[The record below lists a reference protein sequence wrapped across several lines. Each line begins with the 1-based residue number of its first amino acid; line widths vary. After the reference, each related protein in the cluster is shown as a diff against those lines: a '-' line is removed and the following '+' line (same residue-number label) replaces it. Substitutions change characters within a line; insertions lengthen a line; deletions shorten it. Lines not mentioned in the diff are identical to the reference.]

1 MSDKNEIGVTV
12 ISHGSEDKTL
22 VDGYEVGGSY
32 SRDIH
37 YNGANMPQL
46 VSLINVSLFCEQ
58 LIKYECFSSNM
69 EFAFWVSSDSV
80 ERTYWGGAAPDSRS
94 AHAEWTTPAQVKTKF
109 ITVIRMTNWQ
119 EDSGL
124 LTEKTHLLVKQLR
137 FGDTE
142 ANMEQG
148 YYALGKFKCYGIQWL
163 WKVTR
168 TSCSANLNAS
178 FP

>member
-32 SRDIH
+32 SCDIH

-94 AHAEWTTPAQVKTKF
+94 AHAE
-109 ITVIRMTNWQ
+109 
-119 EDSGL
+119 
-124 LTEKTHLLVKQLR
+124 
-137 FGDTE
+137 
-142 ANMEQG
+142 
-148 YYALGKFKCYGIQWL
+148 
-163 WKVTR
+163 
-168 TSCSANLNAS
+168 
-178 FP
+178 